1 MQIKYSLVVKRIRM
15 IIAVSMA
22 FLAGRAEIVFA
33 INIWENVCNV

>member
-1 MQIKYSLVVKRIRM
+1 M

-33 INIWENVCNV
+33 INIWGNVCNV